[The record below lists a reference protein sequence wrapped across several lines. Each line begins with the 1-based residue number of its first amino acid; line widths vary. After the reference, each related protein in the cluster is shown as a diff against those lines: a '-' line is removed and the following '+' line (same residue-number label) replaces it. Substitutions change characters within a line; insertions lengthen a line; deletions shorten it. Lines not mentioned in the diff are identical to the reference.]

1 MDNWKRHLRLG
12 NHRAAV
18 LGLLDRLSPRRGAAP
33 DAVRA
38 RYLSA
43 RLARLVANP
52 DLPPGVLDR
61 RLLRRVLA
69 EAHLSTSERRRLRL
83 LPLPGPT
90 GLVGA
95 VTCALVT
102 DQPPYEALVRRLRIN
117 RTDEQQESCL
127 SAEFSPS
134 MGRHLLDACMV
145 AQDHLQ
151 RRWFSVPLQIQARHR
166 FALEQGPAVQATGR
180 SLGGAAALAF
190 FSLWTGVEVPAT
202 VAVVAVVEPGPD
214 GEGVLRETD
223 ELTLARKV
231 EALIQERPHL
241 RRVVVPRSQLGCVA
255 PRLRARLVPA
265 DTLEE
270 LLDAG
275 LGPAHEARI
284 TVPGGINLVN
294 EVERAVADYRSGHDR
309 RPWAL
314 KARRFEVL
322 AAALPSDE
330 ANARFRCRCLAFQAS
345 CLLHQ
350 GETALA
356 EPLLDEA
363 RDLFDRFRVTADASF
378 LPWVLDRLAMEQLD
392 VYDVERAR
400 ETAAEALE
408 RAERG
413 GLDFE
418 RLSKLHGT
426 LGQILLAAGDLPGA
440 LDQLQAALDGIHRV
454 RPDQCV
460 RNHTY
465 LVRALGVAGQPDA
478 AHAQHREATEHLQR
492 VPEDNRLTHQ
502 AYLAYAMAGVMLRQG
517 EPRQAADLL
526 LALPLSALLPLGPIA
541 ARIHK
546 LLVRAS
552 LELGQQDRAQKHH
565 QAVYRWLGEAPS
577 ARLRWL
583 GATADLELAAGL
595 MGTRNSELGARNGE
609 VCAVAEQRARVEA
622 ALGCVPRYAGAQQRF
637 GAVARE
643 VLVLVRGED
652 PAPLVLAIRRLLDL
666 EIY

>member
-1 MDNWKRHLRLG
+1 MDSWKRQLRLG
-12 NHRAAV
+12 NHRAAA
-18 LGLLDRLSPRRGAAP
+18 LGLLDRLGPDHGDL
-33 DAVRA
+33 DAVQA

-43 RLARLVANP
+43 RLARLATDP
-52 DLPPGVLDR
+52 RLPAGALDR
-61 RLLRRVLA
+61 RLLRRILA
-69 EAHLSTSERRRLRL
+69 EAHLSAGERRELRR
-83 LPLPGPT
+83 LPLPGPRA
-90 GLVGA
+90 LIGA

-102 DQPPYEALVRRLRIN
+102 DRPPYEALVRRLHIS
-117 RTDEQQESCL
+117 RTAEQQEHCFPS
-127 SAEFSPS
+127 EFQPA
-134 MGRHLLDACMV
+134 MGRHLLDACAV

-151 RRWFSVPLQIQARHR
+151 RRWFSVPVQVQARHR

-190 FSLWTGVEVPAT
+190 FSLWTAVEVPAT
-202 VAVVAVVEPGPD
+202 VAVVAAVEPGPD

-223 ELTLARKV
+223 ELALVRKV
-231 EALIQERPHL
+231 EVLVQERPHL
-241 RRVVVPRSQLGCVA
+241 RRVVVPRAQLGCVP

-265 DTLEE
+265 DTLDE
-270 LLDAG
+270 LLDAA

-284 TVPGGINLVN
+284 SVPAGINLYN

-314 KARRFEVL
+314 KARRFEAL
-322 AAALPSDE
+322 AAALPVDE

-363 RDLFDRFRVTADASF
+363 RDLFDRFRVTTDASF

-392 VYDVERAR
+392 VYDVDRAR
-400 ETAAEALE
+400 ETAAEALA
-408 RAERG
+408 RAEQC

-418 RLSKLHGT
+418 RVSKLHGT
-426 LGQILLAAGDLPGA
+426 LGQVLLAAGDLPGA
-440 LDQLQAALDGIHRV
+440 LEQLQAALDGIHRV

-465 LVRALGVAGQPDA
+465 LVRALGAAGQPDE
-478 AHAQHREATEHLQR
+478 AHAQHREAAEHLRR
-492 VPEDNRLTHQ
+492 VPEDNRLTHE
-502 AYLAYAMAGVMLRQG
+502 AYLAYAMAGVLLSQA
-517 EPRQAADLL
+517 EPQQAADLL
-526 LALPLSALLPLGPIA
+526 LALPLTDLEPLGPIA

-546 LLVRAS
+546 LLVRAL
-552 LELGQQDRAQKHH
+552 LELGQLDRALSHH
-565 QAVYRWLGEAPS
+565 RAVSRWLGEAPS

-583 GATADLELAAGL
+583 GATADLELAAG
-595 MGTRNSELGARNGE
+595 MVGAGG
-609 VCAVAEQRARVEA
+609 AVASQRPRIEQ
-622 ALGCVPRYAGAQQRF
+622 ALDCVPPYPGAQRRF
-637 GAVARE
+637 GAAADQ
-643 VLVLVRGED
+643 LAQLVRGED
-652 PAPLVLAIRRLLDL
+652 AAELCAAIRRLLEL